1 MKQVVG
7 IIVGLFVTAAI
18 LIWSLTASIEASK
31 APQHEHAAVTHSA
44 GSH

>member
-1 MKQVVG
+1 MKQIVA

-18 LIWSLTASIEASK
+18 LIGSLTAMFESHK
-31 APQHEHAAVTHSA
+31 GPQHESPAVTHAA

>member
-18 LIWSLTASIEASK
+18 LIWSLTATIESHK
-31 APQHEHAAVTHSA
+31 GPQHEHAAVTHSA
-44 GSH
+44 GLH

>member
-1 MKQVVG
+1 MKQLVA

-18 LIWSLTASIEASK
+18 LIGSLSGMIASHK
-31 APQHEHAAVTHSA
+31 GPQHEGPAVTHSA